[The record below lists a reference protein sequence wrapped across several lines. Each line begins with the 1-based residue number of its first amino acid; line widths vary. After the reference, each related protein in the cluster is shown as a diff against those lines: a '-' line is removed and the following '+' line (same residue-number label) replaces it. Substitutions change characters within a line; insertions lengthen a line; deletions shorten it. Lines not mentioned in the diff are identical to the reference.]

1 MINTQKMMNVKTIW
15 EQFLKSEEEPIKF
28 EEESLKP
35 EEESLKSEPITFD
48 ETKKK
53 LETTYKLVVKES
65 SAYPSLYL
73 IHQGPESDNNNDFVR
88 LCNGL
93 IVEKETN
100 KLVCCTFPKCYENNE
115 SLEINVSDD
124 ITVQKCIEG
133 TLVRVYYYKDNWVF
147 STKRSIDASH
157 SSWLSSK
164 SFKDLFLEIVPME
177 VVETFDKKYVYSFII
192 CHHEN
197 AIVVP
202 IEGIAESVV
211 YLICKRDAETFEEC
225 PLGKISGRPKILL
238 VPDEEIMSEN
248 IIEDLNKR
256 LSTENIDCQG
266 YIICDKSLNRQKID
280 STKYNEIR
288 ELWGNN
294 NNRLYRYLELRRAT
308 SIENNVLKKYLKH
321 FARDFSLFAAY
332 EEKIS
337 TLCFLTHKF
346 YYLKFVKKEQVDIP
360 YYLRKIIYK
369 VHKAFLN
376 DRVETTLEKIKILI
390 FGEDIPLVYH
400 ALSNIIDKETESNKE
415 LEENKQTTQEQ
426 TTQTVQEQT
435 NI

>member
-1 MINTQKMMNVKTIW
+1 MVNTKKMMNVKTIW
-15 EQFLKSEEEPIKF
+15 EQFL
-28 EEESLKP
+28 ESVP
-35 EEESLKSEPITFD
+35 QTFD
-48 ETKKK
+48 EVKKK

-65 SAYPSLYL
+65 PVYPSLYL
-73 IHQGPESDNNNDFVR
+73 IHQGPESDNNDDLVR

-93 IVEKETN
+93 IIEKETN

-124 ITVQKCIEG
+124 CTVQKCIEG
-133 TLVRVYYYKDNWVF
+133 TLVRVYYYQDNWVF
-147 STKRSIDASH
+147 STKRSIDAST
-157 SSWLSSK
+157 SSWLSPK

-177 VVETFDKKYVYSFII
+177 VVETFDKNYVYSFII

-197 AIVVP
+197 AVVVP

-225 PLGKISGRPKILL
+225 LLGKISGRPKILL
-238 VPDEEIMSEN
+238 VPDEEIVSDETL
-248 IIEDLNKR
+248 IEDLNKR

-266 YIICDKSLNRQKID
+266 YIICDKSLNRQKIN

-308 SIENNVLKKYLKH
+308 SVENNVLKKYLKH
-321 FARDFSLFAAY
+321 FAKDFSLFATY

-337 TLCFLTHKF
+337 TLCFLTQK
-346 YYLKFVKKEQVDIP
+346 YYYTKFVKKEQVDIP

-376 DRVETTLEKIKILI
+376 DRVETTLEKVKILI
-390 FGEDIPLVYH
+390 FSEDIPLVYH
-400 ALSNIIDKETESNKE
+400 ALSKIIDEEMGE
-415 LEENKQTTQEQ
+415 LKQSTNSIQ
-426 TTQTVQEQT
+426 T
-435 NI
+435 

>member
-1 MINTQKMMNVKTIW
+1 MVNTKKMMNVKTIW
-15 EQFLKSEEEPIKF
+15 EQFL
-28 EEESLKP
+28 ESVP
-35 EEESLKSEPITFD
+35 NSFD
-48 ETKKK
+48 EVKKK

-65 SAYPSLYL
+65 SVYPSLYL
-73 IHQGPESDNNNDFVR
+73 IHQGPESDNNDDLVR

-93 IVEKETN
+93 IIEKETN

-124 ITVQKCIEG
+124 CTVQKCIEG
-133 TLVRVYYYKDNWVF
+133 TLVRVYYYQDNWVF
-147 STKRSIDASH
+147 STKRSIDAST
-157 SSWLSSK
+157 SSWLSPK

-177 VVETFDKKYVYSFII
+177 VVETFDKNYVYSFII

-197 AIVVP
+197 AVVVP
-202 IEGIAESVV
+202 IEGISESVV

-225 PLGKISGRPKILL
+225 LLGKISGRPKILL
-238 VPDEEIMSEN
+238 VPDEEIVSDETL
-248 IIEDLNKR
+248 IEDLNKR

-266 YIICDKSLNRQKID
+266 YIICDKSLNRQKIN

-308 SIENNVLKKYLKH
+308 SVENNVLKKYLKH
-321 FARDFSLFAAY
+321 FAKDFSLFATY

-337 TLCFLTHKF
+337 TLCFLTQK
-346 YYLKFVKKEQVDIP
+346 YYYTKFVKKEQVDIP

-376 DRVETTLEKIKILI
+376 DRVETTLEKVKILI
-390 FGEDIPLVYH
+390 FSEDIPLVYH
-400 ALSNIIDKETESNKE
+400 ALSKIIDEEMGE
-415 LEENKQTTQEQ
+415 LKQSTNSIQ
-426 TTQTVQEQT
+426 T
-435 NI
+435 

>member
-1 MINTQKMMNVKTIW
+1 MIETNKMNNNKKMNDVKKKKIDVKAVW
-15 EQFLKSEEEPIKF
+15 KQIFESETLPF
-28 EEESLKP
+28 EEV
-35 EEESLKSEPITFD
+35 
-48 ETKKK
+48 KKT

-65 SAYPSLYL
+65 DSYPSLYL
-73 IHQGPESDNNNDFVR
+73 VHQSAESDNNNDFVR

-100 KLVCCTFPKCYENNE
+100 KLVCCTFPKCYENE
-115 SLEINVSDD
+115 ENVVSDTNLSDD

-133 TLVRVYYYKDNWVF
+133 TLIRIYYYQDNWVF
-147 STKRSIDASH
+147 STKRAIDASKC
-157 SSWLSSK
+157 SWVVQK

-177 VVETFDKKYVYSFII
+177 VVETFDKNYVYSFII

-197 AIVVP
+197 AVVVP
-202 IEGIAESVV
+202 IDGISNSVV
-211 YLICKRDAETFEEC
+211 YLICKRDKETFEEC
-225 PLGKISGRPKILL
+225 PLGKISERPKILL
-238 VPDEEIMSEN
+238 VPDEEFISETL
-248 IIEDLNKR
+248 IEDLNKR

-266 YIICDKSLNRQKID
+266 YIICDKSLNRQKIT

-294 NNRLYRYLELRRAT
+294 NNRLYRYLELRQGT
-308 SIENNVLKKYLKH
+308 TVENNLLGKYLKH
-321 FARDFSLFAAY
+321 FSKDFSLFTYY
-332 EEKIS
+332 EEQIS
-337 TLCFLTHKF
+337 TLCFTVHK
-346 YYLKFVKKEQVDIP
+346 YYVLKFIKKEQVDIP

-400 ALSNIIDKETESNKE
+400 ALTKIIDAQREETCS
-415 LEENKQTTQEQ
+415 
-426 TTQTVQEQT
+426 QT
-435 NI
+435 NIVENK